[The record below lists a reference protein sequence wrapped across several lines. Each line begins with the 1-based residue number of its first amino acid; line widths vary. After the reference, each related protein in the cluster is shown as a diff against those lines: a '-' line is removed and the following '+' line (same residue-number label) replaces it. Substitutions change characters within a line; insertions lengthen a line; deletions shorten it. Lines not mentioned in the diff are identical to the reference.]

1 MDHEYI
7 QERQVVDRY
16 VQGRLPE
23 AEADL
28 FEDHFLTCEECLR
41 RLRIAEKFQRGFR
54 QVAAEEAAG
63 AVGILAAFLRS
74 RRGLLLGSVL
84 AVLLAAS
91 ALLAVRSARLGRD
104 LEEARAR
111 LAQTRVEEER
121 REAAARSEAESLRAR
136 LAEEREAR
144 SRMEEEAG
152 RPRLSQAAQAAQA
165 ARAAGAWIVTLV
177 PVRSGPA
184 GEPAQRVALPP
195 TPQWIVLALDLELDA
210 SGTFRAVLE
219 RQGGGAVWTGEGLRP
234 SPQGEL
240 AVGLDSSLLAPG
252 DYRLRVEQG
261 DGVPVARIAFRA
273 GM

>member
-28 FEDHFLTCEECLR
+28 FEDHYLTCEECLR

-54 QVAAEEAAG
+54 QVAAEEATG

-104 LEEARAR
+104 LEETRAR
-111 LAQTRVEEER
+111 LAQTRVAEER
-121 REAAARSEAESLRAR
+121 RAAAARSEAESLRAR
-136 LAEEREAR
+136 LAQEEAAR
-144 SRMEEEAG
+144 GRLEEEAG
-152 RPRLSQAAQAAQA
+152 RSRPPQA

-184 GEPAQRVALPP
+184 GEPSQRIALPP

-219 RQGGGAVWTGEGLRP
+219 RQGGGAVWTGEGLLP

-240 AVGLDSSLLAPG
+240 AIGLDSSLLAPG

-261 DGVPVARIAFRA
+261 RGVPVARIAFRA
-273 GM
+273 EM

>member
-1 MDHEYI
+1 MDHDYI
-7 QERQVVDRY
+7 QEHQVVDRY

-28 FEDHFLTCEECLR
+28 FEDHYLTCEECLR

-54 QVAAEEAAG
+54 QVAAEEATG

-91 ALLAVRSARLGRD
+91 ALLAVHSVRLGRD
-104 LEEARAR
+104 LDEARAR
-111 LAQTRVEEER
+111 LAQTRAEEEG

-152 RPRLSQAAQAAQA
+152 RPRLPQA

-184 GEPAQRVALPP
+184 GEPSQRITLPP

-252 DYRLRVEQG
+252 DYRFRVEQG

>member
-28 FEDHFLTCEECLR
+28 FEDHYLTCEECLR

-54 QVAAEEAAG
+54 QVAAEEATG

-74 RRGLLLGSVL
+74 RRGLALGAVF

-91 ALLAVRSARLGRD
+91 ALLALRSARLGSD
-104 LEEARAR
+104 LEEARTR
-111 LAQTRVEEER
+111 LAQSRVEEER

-136 LAEEREAR
+136 LAEESEAR
-144 SRMEEEAG
+144 GRLEQEAG
-152 RPRLSQAAQAAQA
+152 RPRS

-252 DYRLRVEQG
+252 DYRFRVEQG
-261 DGVPVARIAFRA
+261 DG
-273 GM
+273 

>member
-7 QERQVVDRY
+7 QEHQWVDRY
-16 VQGRLPE
+16 VQGRLSE

-28 FEDHFLTCEECLR
+28 FEDHYLTCEECLQ

-63 AVGILAAFLRS
+63 VGILAAFLRS
-74 RRGLLLGSVL
+74 RRGLALGSVF

-104 LEEARAR
+104 LEEARAQ
-111 LAQTRVEEER
+111 LAQTRVEDER
-121 REAAARSEAESLRAR
+121 RAAAARSEAESLRAR

-144 SRMEEEAG
+144 GRMEREAV
-152 RPRLSQAAQAAQA
+152 RPRLPQ
-165 ARAAGAWIVTLV
+165 AAGAWIVTLV

-184 GEPAQRVALPP
+184 GEPAQRIALPP

-210 SGTFRAVLE
+210 SDTFRAVLE

-240 AVGLDSSLLAPG
+240 AVSLDSSLLAPG

-261 DGVPVARIAFRA
+261 PGVPVARITFRA
-273 GM
+273 GT